1 MVRDAMKYHYPARA
15 QALLEQAARETR
27 GLFDPKPGA

>member
-1 MVRDAMKYHYPARA
+1 MKQHYPARA

-27 GLFDPKPGA
+27 GLFEEKPARP